1 MINYSIIVFSKSYK
15 NNMKSILITL
25 AIIFAGF
32 QGLASLSSG
41 NPTTKITPLYSEPYV
56 VVYGRQSCGFTQ
68 QTLKDLKR
76 SNIPFEFK
84 TVDDQ
89 SVADQLHSRMRSS
102 GIDTR
107 RYNLPVVDVS
117 NDLSVR
123 PKFSSI
129 SDQFNY

>member
-1 MINYSIIVFSKSYK
+1 
-15 NNMKSILITL
+15 MKSILITL